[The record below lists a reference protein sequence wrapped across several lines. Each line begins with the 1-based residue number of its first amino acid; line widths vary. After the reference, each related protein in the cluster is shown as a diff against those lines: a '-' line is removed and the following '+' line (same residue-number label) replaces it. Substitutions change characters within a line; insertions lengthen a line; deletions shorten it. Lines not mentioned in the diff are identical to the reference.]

1 MDRPTTISA
10 CGISKSFGKQRV
22 LVDLSLSATS
32 GECIQLLG
40 DNGSGK
46 TTLLRALST
55 LLSIDTGSLIID
67 GIDSRQNKKSIRGKI
82 GFLGHQSLVYSQLTV
97 LENLSFSSML
107 FQILDFHARIQQV
120 LDFVGLAIY
129 KDRRAGMLSH
139 GLRKRISLAR
149 VLLQNPKILLLDEPE
164 TGLDSQGI
172 SILKELINTNRAKGG
187 TIVMTTHNPES
198 TRSLADRTLVLV
210 GGKTA
215 PSL

>member
-40 DNGSGK
+40 NNGSGK

-97 LENLSFSSML
+97 LENLNFSSML
-107 FQILDFHARIQQV
+107 FQILDFHAKIPQV

-172 SILKELINTNRAKGG
+172 SILKEVINTNRAKGG

-210 GGKTA
+210 RGKIA